1 MVITKYYDFVI
12 GVDNINRDGS
22 NVRQFS
28 VRVWESP
35 AGESQAAET
44 VSMPVKLQRNL
55 NKLEKRDL
63 DKRDIINLG
72 EDLAELLLPSQARKL
87 FISSLDKLQ
96 SDEGLRLRLMLDPVL
111 ANVPWEYLYIQD
123 SIEKKENQDLA
134 DQETCI
140 GFCALNPKISIVR
153 HEPLPIGVKLNVA
166 AKTRRLL
173 AALASPQDEP
183 PLDVAKERTN
193 IESALKGIPGIESEF
208 IENTTVE
215 LLNNKLISGADIF
228 HFAGHGEFKQS
239 ALDSGG
245 GYIVLLGEDG
255 KSSRISAEQ
264 LAINLRDHG
273 VQLVVL
279 GACETGR
286 RDEQN
291 AWSGVVTSLMRAGI
305 PATVAMQY
313 KIKDENAIKFSQS
326 FYKALALGYPLDQAV
341 SSGRIA
347 VFNYCESLKDE
358 QQRQSLWRD
367 WGVPVLYCR
376 SKENFV
382 LPAAMDDSQRE
393 TLADEL
399 KVGNNTA
406 VMNNQSGGVTN
417 SGIMKDSPI
426 IQGHEN
432 VVQSGGKYNTYI
444 RTASGPVATGD
455 NPRIVNPRFGTV
467 SNSSIGVAGE
477 GVTIGDVII
486 GTEEPSKNDLRALFN
501 SILDRV
507 RRRPANPDVD
517 NDEIIQNVERIR
529 DEVLQGLQANL
540 KKIERW
546 LKFLEVAPDI
556 QQAVVGILVQKGYRI
571 PEALRQ
577 LAAKILRDE

>member
-1 MVITKYYDFVI
+1 MVISKYYDFVI

-22 NVRQFS
+22 NVGQLS

-35 AGESQAAET
+35 AGESQAVET
-44 VSMPVKLQRNL
+44 VSIPVKLQRSL
-55 NKLEKRDL
+55 NRLEKRDL

-72 EDLAELLLPSQARKL
+72 EDLAELLLPNQARKL

-96 SDEGLRLRLMLDPVL
+96 SDEGLRLRLMLDPSL
-111 ANVPWEYLYIQD
+111 ANIPWEYLYIQD
-123 SIEKKENQDLA
+123 SIEKKENQDLTE
-134 DQETCI
+134 QETSI

-153 HEPLPIGVKLNVA
+153 HEPLPVGVKLNVA

-215 LLNNKLISGADIF
+215 LLNDKLIPGADIF

-255 KSSRISAEQ
+255 KSARISAEQ
-264 LAINLRDHG
+264 FAINLRERG

-291 AWSGVVTSLMRAGI
+291 AWSGAVTSLMRAGI
-305 PATVAMQY
+305 PAVVAMQY
-313 KIKDENAIKFSQS
+313 KIKDENAIKFSQN

-347 VFNYCESLKDE
+347 VFNHCESVKDE
-358 QQRQSLWRD
+358 QKRLSFWRD

-382 LPAAMDDSQRE
+382 LPAPMDDSQRQ

-399 KVGNNTA
+399 KAFEKSPKFLQVGTYNIILDKAEGLAIGDGARVVKTEIKGNTSNSTIITSGGDVTNNT
-406 VMNNQSGGVTN
+406 
-417 SGIMKDSPI
+417 
-426 IQGHEN
+426 
-432 VVQSGGKYNTYI
+432 
-444 RTASGPVATGD
+444 
-455 NPRIVNPRFGTV
+455 
-467 SNSSIGVAGE
+467 
-477 GVTIGDVII
+477 
-486 GTEEPSKNDLRALFN
+486 
-501 SILDRV
+501 
-507 RRRPANPDVD
+507 
-517 NDEIIQNVERIR
+517 
-529 DEVLQGLQANL
+529 L
-540 KKIERW
+540 KS
-546 LKFLEVAPDI
+546 FDI
-556 QQAVVGILVQKGYRI
+556 
-571 PEALRQ
+571 
-577 LAAKILRDE
+577 

>member
-35 AGESQAAET
+35 AGESQAAESVT
-44 VSMPVKLQRNL
+44 IPVKLERNL
-55 NKLEKRDL
+55 NRLEKRDL

-72 EDLAELLLPSQARKL
+72 EDLAELLLPNQARKL
-87 FISSLDKLQ
+87 FVSSLDKLQ
-96 SDEGLRLRLMLDPVL
+96 PDEGLRLRLMLAPVL
-111 ANVPWEYLYIQD
+111 ANIPWEYIYIHN
-123 SIEKKENQDLA
+123 SIEKKENQDLT
-134 DQETCI
+134 DEESSI

-193 IESALKGIPGIESEF
+193 IESALIGIPGIESEF
-208 IENTTVE
+208 LENTTVE
-215 LLNNKLISGADIF
+215 LLNNKLIPGADIF

-255 KSSRISAEQ
+255 KSSRISAEL
-264 LAINLRDHG
+264 LAINLRDRG

-326 FYKALALGYPLDQAV
+326 FYKALAVGLPLDQAV

-347 VFNYCESLKDE
+347 VFNYCESLKEE
-358 QQRQSLWRD
+358 QQRQSFWRD

-393 TLADEL
+393 TLADDLE
-399 KVGNNTA
+399 VGNNTA
-406 VMNNQSGGVTN
+406 VL
-417 SGIMKDSPI
+417 
-426 IQGHEN
+426 
-432 VVQSGGKYNTYI
+432 
-444 RTASGPVATGD
+444 
-455 NPRIVNPRFGTV
+455 
-467 SNSSIGVAGE
+467 
-477 GVTIGDVII
+477 
-486 GTEEPSKNDLRALFN
+486 NDKTR
-501 SILDRV
+501 
-507 RRRPANPDVD
+507 
-517 NDEIIQNVERIR
+517 IIQNVQQYGEKSMTFGQASNFRIG
-529 DEVLQGLQANL
+529 DDYYQSEPPQ
-540 KKIERW
+540 KKTT
-546 LKFLEVAPDI
+546 
-556 QQAVVGILVQKGYRI
+556 
-571 PEALRQ
+571 
-577 LAAKILRDE
+577 